1 MTNFYDDELIPSQE
15 NDETSEDDSQD
26 LDGNYRASTSDPAF
40 GFLLALAVSIGL
52 IPILPEY
59 ADLRYTLAWGALT
72 GVGVIAWL
80 LGNADRITQEE
91 PENIAWGVGFGAM
104 VSVPFLLFF
113 FGTFGDATA
122 LMFPASIADGELV
135 NTHAGIGT
143 ILAYL
148 VFVMPVAETLFFRG
162 LLQKRLDF
170 YIIGALSGIWSVVLF
185 FPVMWGEITNAPAV
199 GVFLA
204 VALFSINMMYAYVNN
219 RNGLA
224 ASWICQIV
232 ASLILF
238 FVPVLAV

>member
-1 MTNFYDDELIPSQE
+1 MSNFYDDELIPSQE
-15 NDETSEDDSQD
+15 NNEASVEDSQD
-26 LDGNYRASTSDPAF
+26 TESNYRASTSDPAF

-80 LGNADRITQEE
+80 LGNADRIGHED

-104 VSVPFLLFF
+104 VSVPFILFF
-113 FGTFGDATA
+113 FGTFGNATA
-122 LMFPASIADGELV
+122 YMFPASIADGELI

-185 FPVMWGEITNAPAV
+185 FPVMWSEITEFTAV
-199 GVFLA
+199 GMFLA
-204 VALFSINMMYAYVNN
+204 VALFSVNMMYPYVNN

-232 ASLILF
+232 ANLVLF
-238 FVPVLAV
+238 FVPVLAI